1 MLWNLPKQKE
11 ILFLKDQEATARQS
25 TETWSVTQMDRNFSR
40 YVSYDARGCWNV
52 VLCIPAKPW
61 PSGFLSWRVGHVE
74 GCGSLVLKKQNTRA
88 ESCWVEAFGECVRAL
103 QSRSEVFQCEASLL
117 IFFHHCL
124 EAVNVS
130 GQTCPSS
137 TAADYNKRLQF
148 IPQVRT
154 GKTTILYSQILS
166 FCLFCSLHLQLF
178 LFYRTNLWILALHNQ
193 YCVFNGSP
201 NDQYIYINTHFIYCR
216 IGVNRFGIFRAD
228 TKTDYLKSRRLK
240 INRKYNLLK

>member
-11 ILFLKDQEATARQS
+11 ILFLKDQEATAHQS

-117 IFFHHCL
+117 IFIVSRLWMLAGKRVLQVLQQIITRDYSLSHKSELAKQPFYIHKYYPSVYF
-124 EAVNVS
+124 AVCTYNFFYFI
-130 GQTCPSS
+130 GQTFGFWHCIINIV
-137 TAADYNKRLQF
+137 YLMEVQMINIF
-148 IPQVRT
+148 I
-154 GKTTILYSQILS
+154 
-166 FCLFCSLHLQLF
+166 
-178 LFYRTNLWILALHNQ
+178 
-193 YCVFNGSP
+193 
-201 NDQYIYINTHFIYCR
+201 
-216 IGVNRFGIFRAD
+216 
-228 TKTDYLKSRRLK
+228 
-240 INRKYNLLK
+240 